1 MMQSQIRKPLLLVLI
16 CFMFFT
22 TSCASMDDDSM
33 YDDSMY
39 DDSMYD
45 DYKENADSLA
55 NVDAQ
60 KTTELVN
67 KGYAYVSAVA
77 ALATHNNNLE
87 EALKNL
93 NESYDGG
100 RYKLKEYRLPNH
112 GQNPL
117 PPGPR
122 AFDRDVN
129 QRFAKSNARS
139 NPIQSKFQSQWSN
152 VYVPVPQS
160 RQYMPSTSDDP
171 SDDRMT
177 PPGPRDFDRNVNQR
191 FADSNTKSNPIQ
203 SNFPSQWSNVYVP
216 VPQSRQYMPSTSDD
230 PSDAGDLGE
239 LIWIMFILATLSAI
253 MYAVYWMFKRAED

>member
-33 YDDSMY
+33 YDD
-39 DDSMYD
+39 
-45 DYKENADSLA
+45 YKENADSLA

-60 KTTELVN
+60 KTKELVN
-67 KGYAYVSAVA
+67 EGYAYVSAVA

-100 RYKLKEYRLPNH
+100 SYKLKQYRLPNH
-112 GQNPL
+112 GQHPL
-117 PPGPR
+117 PPPLGPE
-122 AFDRDVN
+122 
-129 QRFAKSNARS
+129 RFTKPNTRS
-139 NPIQSKFQSQWSN
+139 NPVQSKFESHWSN
-152 VYVPVPQS
+152 VYVPIPKS
-160 RQYMPSTSDDP
+160 REYNVMYCTSD
-171 SDDRMT
+171 
-177 PPGPRDFDRNVNQR
+177 G
-191 FADSNTKSNPIQ
+191 
-203 SNFPSQWSNVYVP
+203 
-216 VPQSRQYMPSTSDD
+216 

>member
-33 YDDSMY
+33 YDD
-39 DDSMYD
+39 
-45 DYKENADSLA
+45 YKENADSLA

-60 KTTELVN
+60 KTKELVN
-67 KGYAYVSAVA
+67 EGYAYVSAVA

-100 RYKLKEYRLPNH
+100 SYKLKQYRLPNH

-139 NPIQSKFQSQWSN
+139 NPMLINAS
-152 VYVPVPQS
+152 PS
-160 RQYMPSTSDDP
+160 RMPGRTQFSRSFSLNGLTFTFP
-171 SDDRMT
+171 
-177 PPGPRDFDRNVNQR
+177 
-191 FADSNTKSNPIQ
+191 
-203 SNFPSQWSNVYVP
+203 FPSRV
-216 VPQSRQYMPSTSDD
+216 STC
-230 PSDAGDLGE
+230 PALVMIHQTPE
-239 LIWIMFILATLSAI
+239 TW
-253 MYAVYWMFKRAED
+253 VN

>member
-1 MMQSQIRKPLLLVLI
+1 MTTRCMTTIKKMLIPSQ
-16 CFMFFT
+16 
-22 TSCASMDDDSM
+22 TSTH
-33 YDDSMY
+33 
-39 DDSMYD
+39 
-45 DYKENADSLA
+45 K
-55 NVDAQ
+55 
-60 KTTELVN
+60 KTKELVN
-67 KGYAYVSAVA
+67 EGYAYVSAVA

-100 RYKLKEYRLPNH
+100 TYKLKQYRLPNH

-171 SDDRMT
+171 SD
-177 PPGPRDFDRNVNQR
+177 
-191 FADSNTKSNPIQ
+191 
-203 SNFPSQWSNVYVP
+203 
-216 VPQSRQYMPSTSDD
+216 
-230 PSDAGDLGE
+230 AGDLGE